1 MHKSIFQANGYPHVV
16 TAGVLSK
23 KRRHPP
29 TGTDEDVQKCWC
41 CPMSKTHVKVPTP
54 PEEQKC
60 VVYRD
65 SCKCGSVYVGET
77 GRQMKTHIEDIKRE
91 L

>member
-1 MHKSIFQANGYPHVV
+1 MQSQLGYSARNVDTPPQVQMRMYKN
-16 TAGVLSK
+16 AGAALC
-23 KRRHPP
+23 
-29 TGTDEDVQKCWC
+29 Q
-41 CPMSKTHVKVPTP
+41 KTHVKAPTP

-65 SCKCGSVYVGET
+65 SCECGSVYVGET